1 MTPSQRI
8 HQLERDNA
16 KLRQRVETQASTVE
30 KYRRQFMD
38 AKRKLAKERGRNA
51 PLQNMVDYY
60 RALSCPI
67 QQAERLFNDQQG

>member
-67 QQAERLFNDQQG
+67 QQAERLFNDQQS